1 MAKLRKH
8 AKLLAEM
15 IPPLSSPAGGQRLLP
30 RTLPDGRAFDL
41 HATPFKDATL
51 WPNTRPGKSD
61 RQQTDKRWLHGDY
74 KDAPFRLTHV
84 LYEEI
89 KKISEKK

>member
-1 MAKLRKH
+1 MIGKLENKDVPS
-8 AKLLAEM
+8 LN
-15 IPPLSSPAGGQRLLP
+15 Q
-30 RTLPDGRAFDL
+30 AFDL

-51 WPNTRPGKSD
+51 WPDTRPGKSD